1 MAALV
6 VVAVVV
12 ARAAVAVAVVLVLEV
27 LAAVVVLA
35 VVVVAVASAG
45 AYRDAK
51 STHRVQIARGYL
63 SIPATHLEESM
74 GRLLPAQP
82 VNILSIPLDPAMQK
96 IVVSLAFSRRQCY
109 LQPTCWTKSP
119 LIFGRNGTSP

>member
-12 ARAAVAVAVVLVLEV
+12 ARAAVVVAVVLVLVV

-45 AYRDAK
+45 AYRDAE
-51 STHRVQIARGYL
+51 STHRVQIARSL
-63 SIPATHLEESM
+63 SQLRTWRNRWADFCQLNQLTSY
-74 GRLLPAQP
+74 Q
-82 VNILSIPLDPAMQK
+82 
-96 IVVSLAFSRRQCY
+96 
-109 LQPTCWTKSP
+109 SP
-119 LIFGRNGTSP
+119 LIQQCRKPW